1 MSEFDE
7 ESVLAMK
14 IDPKD
19 RYLLAGD
26 TAGFIAIF
34 DIKNYCTS
42 PQSTVSLDLI
52 IQDHSTVLTLCII
65 YIYTTQCD
73 FHSE

>member
-1 MSEFDE
+1 MSEFDD

-19 RYLLAGD
+19 SYLLAGD

-42 PQSTVSLDLI
+42 SQSIVS
-52 IQDHSTVLTLCII
+52 Q
-65 YIYTTQCD
+65 Y
-73 FHSE
+73 

>member
-42 PQSTVSLDLI
+42 PRSTVSLDLI
-52 IQDHSTVLTLCII
+52 IQDHSIVLTLCII